1 MLELHA
7 RSVAKF
13 VVSGAREEYDAR
25 LEFPALGPDSEFKEM
40 RQMVESDE
48 SFESKTYRKA
58 DIRLL
63 PFLFLC
69 YTLAY
74 LDRVNVGFAKLQML
88 KDLSL
93 SDAAFATGAGIFFI
107 GYFFFEVPSNVLL
120 KKFGARVWIAR
131 IMISWGLISACMMF
145 VKGEWS
151 FYALRSLLGLAEAG
165 FFPGVIFYLTLWYP
179 SRHRSTR
186 TAWFVAAI
194 AVSGVIGNPISGWI
208 MDRLSG
214 VLNLQ
219 GWQWLF
225 LAEGIPSI
233 LVGVWVIYYLN
244 SNIEEAKWLNTEEKA
259 LLVRNLLAEDQHKTR
274 HNLMDAFTSGK
285 VWALCAIYFT
295 LMIGLYGIAF
305 WLPTLVKAFGIEG
318 YLGVGLITAIP
329 YGVAVIGMILLSHH
343 SDKTGERRLHYVL
356 NVTAGAVGLILS
368 GVFASRPV
376 LAIIFLSIATVGVIG
391 SMPLFWPLPSA
402 FLAGTAAAAGIGVVN
417 SVGNL
422 GGYFGPNIP
431 IWTRAI
437 SSDRSAAL
445 FIIAGILMVGAVL
458 TYFFVPKTLRVKA
471 GRSYYHSVRP
481 AGLRQKP

>member
-1 MLELHA
+1 MNTA
-7 RSVAKF
+7 
-13 VVSGAREEYDAR
+13 
-25 LEFPALGPDSEFKEM
+25 
-40 RQMVESDE
+40 E
-48 SFESKTYRKA
+48 SFEDKTYHKV
-58 DIRLL
+58 DVRLI

-69 YTLAY
+69 YILAY

-88 KDLSL
+88 KDLSM

-120 KKFGARVWIAR
+120 KKFGARMWIAR
-131 IMISWGLISACMMF
+131 IMITWGVVSACMIF

-151 FYALRSLLGLAEAG
+151 FYALRFLLGIAEAG

-208 MDRLSG
+208 MDALSG
-214 VLNLQ
+214 AMTLT

-233 LVGVWVIYYLN
+233 IVGFWVIYYLN
-244 SNIEEAKWLNTEEKA
+244 SSITEADWLTADEKA
-259 LLVRNLLAEDQHKTR
+259 LLEENLVTEDKHKTEHR
-274 HNLMDAFTSGK
+274 LVDAFKSGK
-285 VWALCAIYFT
+285 VWVLCAIYFT

-305 WLPTLVKAFGIEG
+305 WLPTIVKGFGTKG

-329 YGVAVIGMILLSHH
+329 YAVAVMGMVILSHH
-343 SDKTGERRLHYVL
+343 SDQSGERRLLYVG

-368 GVFASRPV
+368 GVFASTPG
-376 LAIIFLSIATVGVIG
+376 LAILFLSIGTLGVIG

-402 FLAGTAAAAGIGVVN
+402 FLAGTAAAAGIGIVN

-422 GGYFGPNIP
+422 GGYVGPNIP
-431 IWTRAI
+431 IWARRF
-437 SSDRSAAL
+437 SSDPSAAL
-445 FIIAGILMVGAVL
+445 YIIAGILMVGALL
-458 TYFFVPKTLRVKA
+458 TYFFIPKTRVGGPAPTLEKA
-471 GRSYYHSVRP
+471 K
-481 AGLRQKP
+481 A

>member
-1 MLELHA
+1 MM
-7 RSVAKF
+7 K
-13 VVSGAREEYDAR
+13 
-25 LEFPALGPDSEFKEM
+25 
-40 RQMVESDE
+40 SDE
-48 SFESKTYRKA
+48 SFEMKTYRKA
-58 DIRLL
+58 DVRLL

-69 YTLAY
+69 YILAY

-93 SDAAFATGAGIFFI
+93 SDAGFATGAGIFFI

-120 KKFGARVWIAR
+120 KKFGARMWIAR
-131 IMISWGLISACMMF
+131 IMISWGILSSCMMF
-145 VKGEWS
+145 VRGEWS
-151 FYALRSLLGLAEAG
+151 FYALRFLLGIAEAG
-165 FFPGVIFYLTLWYP
+165 FFPGIIFYLTLWYP

-214 VLNLQ
+214 VMNLA

-225 LAEGIPSI
+225 LAEGIPSMV
-233 LVGVWVIYYLN
+233 VGFWVIYYLD
-244 SNIEEAKWLNTEEKA
+244 SSIEEVTWLTAEEKA
-259 LLVRNLLAEDQHKTR
+259 LLARNLLAEDQHKTQHKLR
-274 HNLMDAFTSGK
+274 DAFNSRK
-285 VWALCAIYFT
+285 VWVLSAIYFT

-305 WLPTLVKAFGIEG
+305 WLPTIVKAFGIKG

-329 YGVAVIGMILLSHH
+329 YGVAVVGMIFLSHH

-356 NVTAGAVGLILS
+356 NVTVGAIGLILS
-368 GVFASRPV
+368 GVFASQPV
-376 LAIIFLSIATVGVIG
+376 LAVIFLSVGTLGVIG

-431 IWTRAI
+431 IWARAV
-437 SSDRSAAL
+437 SSDKSAAL
-445 FIIAGILMVGAVL
+445 YIISAILIVGAL
-458 TYFFVPKTLRVKA
+458 LMYFFIPKTLRVKV
-471 GRSYYHSVRP
+471 GS
-481 AGLRQKP
+481 

>member
-1 MLELHA
+1 M
-7 RSVAKF
+7 KT
-13 VVSGAREEYDAR
+13 
-25 LEFPALGPDSEFKEM
+25 
-40 RQMVESDE
+40 DE
-48 SFESKTYRKA
+48 NFEAKTYRKA
-58 DIRLL
+58 DVRLL

-69 YTLAY
+69 YILAY

-120 KKFGARVWIAR
+120 KKFGARMWIAR
-131 IMISWGLISACMMF
+131 IMISWGVISSCMIF

-151 FYALRSLLGLAEAG
+151 FYAMRFLLGLAEAG

-179 SRHRSTR
+179 SKLRSTR

-214 VLNLQ
+214 AMNLA

-225 LAEGIPSI
+225 LSEGIPSI
-233 LVGVWVIYYLN
+233 LVGFWVIFYLN
-244 SNIEEAKWLNTEEKA
+244 SSIEEAQWLTAEEKA
-259 LLVRNLLAEDQHKTR
+259 LLASNLLAEDQHKTE
-274 HNLMDAFTSGK
+274 HKLVDAFTSGK
-285 VWALCAIYFT
+285 VWVLCAIYFT

-305 WLPTLVKAFGIEG
+305 WLPTIVKAFGIKG
-318 YLGVGLITAIP
+318 YLGVGLITAVP
-329 YGVAVIGMILLSHH
+329 YGVAVIGMILLSNH

-368 GVFASRPV
+368 GVYASQPA
-376 LAIIFLSIATVGVIG
+376 LAIIFLSIGTLGVIG

-402 FLAGTAAAAGIGVVN
+402 FLAGTAAAAGIGIVN

-422 GGYFGPNIP
+422 GVYFGPNIP
-431 IWTRAI
+431 IWARAF
-437 SSDRSAAL
+437 SPDKSAAL
-445 FIIAGILMVGAVL
+445 YIIAAILMVGALL
-458 TYFFVPKTLRVKA
+458 TFFFIPKDLRVRV
-471 GRSYYHSVRP
+471 GS
-481 AGLRQKP
+481 